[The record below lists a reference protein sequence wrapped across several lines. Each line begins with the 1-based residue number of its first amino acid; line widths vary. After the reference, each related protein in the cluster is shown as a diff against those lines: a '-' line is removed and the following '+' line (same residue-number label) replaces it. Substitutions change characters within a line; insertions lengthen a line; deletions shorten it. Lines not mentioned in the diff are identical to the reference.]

1 MTESRPTLDEHLTG
15 PELLRWYWLR
25 SELAAL
31 ARSLR
36 VPAHGGKHE
45 LTARLVAHLDHGSPP
60 PPAPRRR
67 PAPPALPEPLTAA
80 TTIQAGQRCTQ
91 QLRRYFT
98 AVLGPS
104 FSFDAAMRD
113 FISDGT
119 GRTLG
124 DAITHW
130 HATRSRPA
138 PQIGSQFELNA
149 FIRDWHHQHPK
160 GSRAHA
166 LTAWRIYRAL
176 PVDARPS
183 AGAGTP

>member
-1 MTESRPTLDEHLTG
+1 MRESRPILDEHLSG
-15 PELLRWYWLR
+15 LELLRWYWLR

-31 ARSLR
+31 ARSLN
-36 VPAHGGKHE
+36 VPA
-45 LTARLVAHLDHGSPP
+45 
-60 PPAPRRR
+60 R

-80 TTIQAGQRCTQ
+80 TSLPVGQRCTQ

-98 AVLGPS
+98 AILGPS

-113 FISDGT
+113 FISEGA

-138 PQIGSQFELNA
+138 PEIGSQFELNA
-149 FIRDWHHQHPK
+149 FIRDWHHRHPR
-160 GSRAHA
+160 GSRTQA
-166 LTAWRIYRAL
+166 LTAWRVYRAL
-176 PVDARPS
+176 PVDARLLT
-183 AGAGTP
+183 GDGTS